1 MFYFIFM
8 DGSELNSVKES
19 SRRIASSDA
28 LKAHQVSVLHRYT
41 MCSHPKLTSKLINQH
56 EISSF
61 RTDLLKIIEKWRETN
76 VFEWIVNDSL
86 ESIGIY
92 EFSIYLNYKIKENT
106 SPVDTHRIWSIKER
120 QKIRQNLWQFRE
132 RVAYRDLINLIWREI
147 LSFLK
152 NERGPERRMW
162 IIRAH

>member
-1 MFYFIFM
+1 M
-8 DGSELNSVKES
+8 DGSELNSVKAS
-19 SRRIASSDA
+19 TRRIASSDA
-28 LKAHQVSVLHRYT
+28 LKAHQVSVLHQYT
-41 MCSHPKLTSKLINQH
+41 MYSHPKVTSKLIDQH

-92 EFSIYLNYKIKENT
+92 EFSIYLDYKIKESSLLWIHIESEALKN
-106 SPVDTHRIWSIKER
+106 
-120 QKIRQNLWQFRE
+120 IRQNLWQFRE
-132 RVAYRDLINLIWREI
+132 RVAYRDLINLIWWEI

-152 NERGPERRMW
+152 NERGPKWRMW
-162 IIRAH
+162 IIRTHYV